1 MKIKPKKSLGQ
12 NFLVNSEIIDKIVK
26 CGFLDNNDN
35 VLEVGPGTGNLSKEI
50 ILKKPKNFFVIE
62 KDENLCNLLEEKFNG
77 SLIVYNDDILSFK
90 LNKLNYS
97 NLVIFGN
104 LPYNISTQ
112 ILINW
117 ILNEYNFTK
126 IKKLV
131 LMFQKEVADRI
142 LGKVNEKNY
151 GRLSIIS
158 NWKLKIK
165 KEFDIDASDFF
176 PKPKVAST
184 LLSMVPRNNYFKITN
199 PQKLEEI
206 TSIFFNQRRKMIKK
220 PLNKI
225 FNNSEKIIKKLN
237 IDKNLRPQ
245 NLKPEV
251 YFELAEILNKSV
263 S

>member
-1 MKIKPKKSLGQ
+1 MKVKPKKSLGQ

-26 CGFLDNNDN
+26 CGILDHNENI
-35 VLEVGPGTGNLSKEI
+35 VEVGPGTGNLSKEI
-50 ILKKPKNFFVIE
+50 ISKKPKNFFVIE
-62 KDENLCNLLEEKFNG
+62 KDEKLCNLLEEKFNN
-77 SLIVYNDDILSFK
+77 SLSIFNDDILSFK

-117 ILNEYNFTK
+117 ILYDYNFTK

-165 KEFDIDASDFF
+165 REFDIDSSAFF

-184 LLSMVPRNNYFKITN
+184 LLSMVPKNNYFKITN

-220 PLNKI
+220 PLNII
-225 FNNSEKIIKKLN
+225 FKNINEISKKLN
-237 IDKNLRPQ
+237 ININDRPQ
-245 NLKPEV
+245 NLSSLK
-251 YFELAEILNKSV
+251 YFEICKEYESLNL
-263 S
+263 